1 MMHHFYLIVHL
12 LGASIWVGGHLL
24 LLFRYL
30 PEALKTK
37 NPEVISQFE
46 KKFEPIGLPALL
58 IQIVTG
64 IIMAYNYNVGFKKW
78 FQFENGIETII
89 SIKLLLLFATLLLA
103 VHARI
108 FIIPK
113 LSSTNLNQLAW
124 HILAINIIAMALL
137 VFGTMVQYG
146 GL

>member
-113 LSSTNLNQLAW
+113 LSSTNLNQLVW